1 MDVIRKVETT
11 DVDIIYDYEKLFFKD
26 YWSKDQILI
35 EITNN
40 NAFNLVFEKD
50 SRLVAYIF
58 TRNSVDFVEILKPR
72 LNHIKRGIAHCFTGT
87 EVELEALL
95 DLGLYIGIT
104 GWICDERLQLDFV
117 RVDFSNPH
125 RIFSQEAA
133 AKAKA
138 IITASINNTQILDPI

>member
-58 TRNSVDFVEILKPR
+58 TRNSVDFVEILKIAVSKSFR
-72 LNHIKRGIAHCFTGT
+72 KIGIAKKLIK
-87 EVELEALL
+87 EVELFISNSNTSKIFLEVREGNEAAISLYKEFGFKIDGIRKNYYKKYNENALL
-95 DLGLYIGIT
+95 MSKEL
-104 GWICDERLQLDFV
+104 
-117 RVDFSNPH
+117 S
-125 RIFSQEAA
+125 
-133 AKAKA
+133 
-138 IITASINNTQILDPI
+138 